1 MFFPNKTCQ
10 RGVIQQDAKDKG
22 VEGDTDTEVICITEF
37 RDQMKTLI
45 FLKGKKARTRF
56 TNIVYCFTEK
66 YQENMSDSVYDQS
79 AMLKKKILH
88 DLG

>member
-1 MFFPNKTCQ
+1 MYHRVQGSNENPNLS
-10 RGVIQQDAKDKG
+10 
-22 VEGDTDTEVICITEF
+22 E
-37 RDQMKTLI
+37 
-45 FLKGKKARTRF
+45 GKKARTRF